1 MTPYQY
7 HLNMPFR
14 TSELLLMKRKYSLI
28 TIKMLSCQLI
38 TAVRVRWNRCRMQ
51 MFRESYNSHYI
62 QWQSL
67 RWIRNHPRLFSQSLT
82 SGSWR
87 SWEIHPG
94 LISVV
99 VKVADRKML
108 SAGLVIMLVMSLL
121 LVITC
126 HACQARRLSVKKWP
140 RSDDDCYSQS
150 V

>member
-1 MTPYQY
+1 MTLYQY
-7 HLNMPFR
+7 HLNRPFT
-14 TSELLLMKRKYSLI
+14 TSELLLMKLKYSLI

-38 TAVRVRWNRCRMQ
+38 TAVRVRLNRCRMQ

-82 SGSWR
+82 RGSWR
-87 SWEIHPG
+87 SWEIHPS

-99 VKVADRKML
+99 KVGDRKML